1 MNNTKKA
8 LKARIYLL
16 VSILILGLFLPNLAQ
31 AEHVEVDQTNPVIN
45 EKNSLVIEKSPKK
58 EGYTIDT
65 FGNSRM
71 TVKEKTKFNTTG
83 TGNNYK
89 YEDLEQ
95 YEYSRFE
102 KNYTSKMVEII
113 SPTQTDKVA
122 VTFNHVGKY
131 NKKDIGAT
139 VTYSDFTYS
148 KVPSANYTQ
157 GVLEIS
163 ESMFSG
169 YWYANLSSMNV
180 EYQFFDAVTKEPINI
195 NKDVIV
201 SVNSLNIWE
210 FAQYLE
216 GTSDSKVYTTNDSF
230 VKETADPYVANDTV
244 WMGSDKE
251 LDDYDQLGLPG
262 FSKGTV
268 SFQILSNPF
277 TIRVGKDATSHNWAV
292 WNSLSSANFN
302 VTPAPPT
309 KTVSDDDEKNV
320 DHNELN
326 TPYVGQEMTYAVS
339 QKVNTLGVD
348 LLEKYTSM
356 VFKDELPKEVDF
368 VSAEL
373 VDQDGKKVVEPGE
386 IKYDNQK
393 HTVSLNAS
401 QDFLQNQVA
410 YNGESYSLLIHV
422 KVNENAKENE
432 PFHNQASTAINND
445 KSQVTNEVDT
455 TPPTKPNL
463 TKKIMS
469 GEKEEDVQSANIGDT
484 VTFKLTADLGNSKNL
499 KSVEIQDPLENVFD
513 YQKITVKNGD
523 KDITDQGDVK
533 VKEGL
538 VSWKAKDPKSL
549 AGQKLE
555 AFLEVK
561 VKDADNFSQFI
572 NAETGK
578 IELPNIAKL
587 LVNGEGIDSK
597 KVIVTPSLKENEN
610 TIILKKIK
618 KEDGSYADSK
628 LMKKGEK
635 VTFDIN
641 YSLSKVANAPEL
653 LLTDDLEDVFTVN
666 EVHVLS
672 NQKDITIEGDL
683 VIDKASQKVTW
694 KAKEPAKWSGKEL
707 ALSINATLS
716 NDADLNAYTG
726 EKNQYQIPNTA
737 EAKWDKEYKSNT
749 VHVNVDKPL
758 VIKEIPKTGL
768 QNESWFEKIV
778 ALFS

>member
-1 MNNTKKA
+1 MKNTRKA
-8 LKARIYLL
+8 FKARLYVL
-16 VSILILGLFLPNLAQ
+16 VSILILGLFLPNFAQ
-31 AEHVEVDQTNPVIN
+31 AEHVEVDPTNPVIN
-45 EKNSLVIEKSPKK
+45 EKNSLVIEKAPKK
-58 EGYTIDT
+58 EGYTVNT

-71 TVKEKTKFNTTG
+71 TVTEKTEFNTSG

-89 YEDLEQ
+89 YADLKK

-113 SPTQTDKVA
+113 SPVATDKVA
-122 VTFNHVGKY
+122 VTYNHVGKY
-131 NKKDIGAT
+131 NGKDIGAT
-139 VTYSDFTYS
+139 VTYSGFTYA
-148 KVPSANYTQ
+148 KVPSADYTQ
-157 GVLEIS
+157 GILELS

-169 YWYANLSSMNV
+169 YWYGNLSANNV
-180 EYQFFDAVTKEPINI
+180 QYNFFDAKTKESIVIN
-195 NKDVIV
+195 NDVIV
-201 SVNSLNIWE
+201 GINSLNEWE

-216 GTSDSKVYTTNDSF
+216 GTSDSKVYTTADSF
-230 VKETADPYVANDTV
+230 VKEVADPYDSNKTV
-244 WMGSDKE
+244 WMGTE
-251 LDDYDQLGLPG
+251 AEFNNFDQLGLPG
-262 FSKGTV
+262 FSRGTV
-268 SFQILSNPF
+268 SFQIKSNPF

-320 DHNELN
+320 EHNELN
-326 TPYVGQEMTYAVS
+326 TPYVGQEMTYAVT

-373 VDQDGKKVVEPGE
+373 VDQDGKKIVEPGE

-393 HTVSLNAS
+393 QTVSLNAS

-432 PFHNQASTAINND
+432 SFHNQASTAINND

-572 NAETGK
+572 NAETGQ

-587 LVNGEGIDSK
+587 LVNGEGTDSK
-597 KVIVTPSLKENEN
+597 KVIVTPSFKENT
-610 TIILKKIK
+610 TIFKQIK

-628 LMKKGEK
+628 LMKKGDK

-641 YSLSKVANAPEL
+641 YSLSKAVNVPEL
-653 LLTDDLEDVFTVN
+653 VLSDDLEDVFTVT
-666 EVHVLS
+666 EVHVQS
-672 NQKDITIEGDL
+672 DQKDITTEGDL
-683 VIDKASQKVTW
+683 VIDKATQKVTW
-694 KAKEPAKWSGKEL
+694 KAKEPAKWRGKEL
-707 ALSINATLS
+707 VLSIDATLS
-716 NDADLNAYTG
+716 NDADLEAYIG

-737 EAKWDKEYKSNT
+737 TAKWDKEYKSNT
-749 VHVNVDKPL
+749 VHVNVEQPL
-758 VIKEIPKTGL
+758 EIKAIPKTGA
-768 QNESWFEKIV
+768 QQESWWEKIQH
-778 ALFS
+778 FFEF